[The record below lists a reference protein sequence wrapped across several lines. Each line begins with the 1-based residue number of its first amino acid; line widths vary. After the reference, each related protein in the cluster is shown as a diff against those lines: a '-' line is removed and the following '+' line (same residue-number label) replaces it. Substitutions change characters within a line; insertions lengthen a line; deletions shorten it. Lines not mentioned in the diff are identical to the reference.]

1 MSSKISRPEPD
12 PFDAGEFAVWRGLM
26 RLHETIVRELDRRLT
41 EAHDMPLGQYGV
53 LITLVGAPDSRLRMG
68 ELAARQLVSPSGMT
82 RAVAKLERGGLV
94 AREVDPR
101 DARSFYTVLTDEGL
115 RRLREAQVTH
125 HAVVRELY
133 LGRLARSDR
142 SALAKLI
149 EKAMPGVVSADV
161 WPPGDG

>member
-1 MSSKISRPEPD
+1 
-12 PFDAGEFAVWRGLM
+12 M

-68 ELAARQLVSPSGMT
+68 ELAARQLVSPSG
-82 RAVAKLERGGLV
+82 
-94 AREVDPR
+94 REVDPQ
-101 DARSFYTVLTDEGL
+101 DARSFYTVLTDHGL
-115 RRLREAQVTH
+115 TRLREAQVTH

-133 LGRLARSDR
+133 LGRLTRADR